1 MPLDQ
6 ADAHVN
12 HGAGAG
18 AVFARSR
25 QRACGVQAWFV
36 AFVAGAEA
44 QQMRFYGNSVI
55 PVPSIPSPISRFAVV
70 SVTHINGR
78 ISRGIHVDAIS

>member
-12 HGAGAG
+12 RGAGAG
-18 AVFARSR
+18 VVFARSR
-25 QRACGVQAWFV
+25 QRARGVRAWFV

-44 QQMRFYGNSVI
+44 QQMRFEQ
-55 PVPSIPSPISRFAVV
+55 
-70 SVTHINGR
+70 
-78 ISRGIHVDAIS
+78 RGAAPTVGLEPTTARLRALRSTG